1 MKLLGISLASLT
13 VLVLLW
19 AMLFVFSSQQT
30 YEPYDHPLL
39 NRLNSRVLALE
50 PQTYEAATEF
60 IQSQPQG
67 GLVVKLH
74 MSKDGHFFTAS
85 QKALENAYNNLKK
98 EPQQFL
104 GPKTF
109 LYTYD
114 FLKVQSEDLISL
126 EAWLQLKPGFWV
138 FDILTNTTD
147 VDKYFI
153 EHLKE
158 KNLDQEIVV
167 RSDTDIIVSSLKD
180 KMPQWLFGSSQSDM
194 TELLTMASV
203 KLEGLPR
210 FNRDVYFSP
219 LKYADRSVLN
229 ESVFNEIRK
238 RKKKVA
244 IGPVHTDLDRE
255 QALIYQ
261 PDILIVSEDYLK
273 EFVLQ

>member
-1 MKLLGISLASLT
+1 MKLLGISLASLLVT
-13 VLVLLW
+13 VLIWSLLY
-19 AMLFVFSSQQT
+19 VFSSQQT

-39 NRLNSRVLALE
+39 NRLTSRVLALE
-50 PQTYEAATEF
+50 PQTFEAATEF
-60 IQSQPQG
+60 IQSQKQG

-74 MSKDGHFFTAS
+74 MSRDGHFFTAS
-85 QKALENAYNNLKK
+85 QITLDTVFSELKK
-98 EPQQFL
+98 DPLQFL

-114 FLKVQSEDLISL
+114 FLKKYSDDLIPI
-126 EAWLQLKPGFWV
+126 EAWLQLKPGFWI
-138 FDILTNTTD
+138 FDILSNTTD
-147 VDKYFI
+147 VDRFFI
-153 EHLKE
+153 EHLKD
-158 KNLDQEIVV
+158 KNLDQEIII
-167 RSDTDIIVSSLKD
+167 RSDTDIIVSSLKS
-180 KMPQWLFGSSQSDM
+180 KMPQWLFGSTQSDM
-194 TELLTMASV
+194 TEMLTMASV
-203 KLEGLPR
+203 KLEGLPQ

-219 LKYADRSVLN
+219 LKYADRSVLKGA
-229 ESVFNEIRK
+229 VFTEIRK